1 MICAKTSL
9 PWFIGGPRNGR
20 HHGPANAAIRVE
32 IETRQNH
39 KLSFANQIVIA
50 PLALNV
56 GTALCRH
63 MSSLFAARRAH
74 LLPGSLMVLAM
85 VLFCDIH
92 AGINKILEGMLP
104 RFLVSLHFSRV
115 DGAHHNHQWTADLPR
130 TKVFGT
136 VVDDFRDF
144 VL

>member
-39 KLSFANQIVIA
+39 KLSFANQILIA

-56 GTALCRH
+56 GTALIASQFARLEFAPPNRLCALKGCEKIYGERANGNDMRNGIPSTEAAAEMIEATYLRQRSGKLLYLAH
-63 MSSLFAARRAH
+63 SVMSS
-74 LLPGSLMVLAM
+74 
-85 VLFCDIH
+85 
-92 AGINKILEGMLP
+92 
-104 RFLVSLHFSRV
+104 
-115 DGAHHNHQWTADLPR
+115 
-130 TKVFGT
+130 
-136 VVDDFRDF
+136 
-144 VL
+144 

>member
-1 MICAKTSL
+1 MHRYWSRQEKCLTLCSPSERATQRLKVDAGKCSMICAKTSL

-56 GTALCRH
+56 GTALLR
-63 MSSLFAARRAH
+63 SSKLIIKSA
-74 LLPGSLMVLAM
+74 
-85 VLFCDIH
+85 
-92 AGINKILEGMLP
+92 
-104 RFLVSLHFSRV
+104 
-115 DGAHHNHQWTADLPR
+115 
-130 TKVFGT
+130 
-136 VVDDFRDF
+136 
-144 VL
+144 